1 MFRKIADLPRAL
13 VASPTFLAA
22 HSDLNTPQD
31 LEVLPAL
38 AIRSDLV
45 EWDLKNAEGAY
56 ATVRPRIGFAANR
69 QTILVDAARAGLGI
83 ANLPEFLIEDA
94 VATGALVPVLP
105 DWVPSPVEMT
115 ALWQKDRITGRL
127 IKAIVGAF
135 EEALRVKP
143 GGALPPVRGMPA
155 NPKPQVSEE
164 KSP

>member
-1 MFRKIADLPRAL
+1 M
-13 VASPTFLAA
+13 
-22 HSDLNTPQD
+22 
-31 LEVLPAL
+31 LPAL

-45 EWDLKNAEGAY
+45 EWNLKNAEGVY
-56 ATVRPRIGFAANR
+56 ATVSPRIGFAANR

-127 IKAIVGAF
+127 IKAIVGAI
-135 EEALRVKP
+135 EEALR
-143 GGALPPVRGMPA
+143 APA
-155 NPKPQVSEE
+155 EVS
-164 KSP
+164 SSGSQQ